1 MKTIT
6 RRRSVLALSLVT
18 LSALAGCGGGA
29 PDSPDSS
36 EEGAPT
42 QAEAP
47 AQPSAS
53 AAAASTTLQN
63 TNAADCTGEQ
73 GLEYLCGIVNGE
85 DILRVSTPWLLV
97 SGMNGELGGD
107 TSINGRLHLVNPE
120 DRSWEVLFPGESPV
134 LEHDM
139 EMFASCPGPLDVNNF
154 SAHGLALKA
163 VGGQAEQYW
172 LYMTSHGAREAI
184 EVFIIDAITAQPT
197 IKWVGCV
204 PMPDTSWTNS
214 LVILNDGGF
223 RATQFMDPTGSGMA
237 GVIAREITGHVFEW
251 HPGGDVTVI
260 AGTELSGPNGI
271 AMSEDERYLYVAAFG
286 TQEIVRF
293 DLEASP
299 LVKDSIAVGV
309 APDNVRWS
317 SSGTLYTAG
326 GNITEGCGGPDCGA
340 GWSVWEID
348 PEQLTASQLVGAPDG
363 VALQGAS
370 TALDVGDEIWVG
382 TYGGDRIAIL
392 PKP

>member
-1 MKTIT
+1 MKTT
-6 RRRSVLALSLVT
+6 MLCALAL
-18 LSALAGCGGGA
+18 LSATLAGCGGDA
-29 PDSPDSS
+29 P
-36 EEGAPT
+36 GTTA
-42 QAEAP
+42 AP
-47 AQPSAS
+47 APGS
-53 AAAASTTLQN
+53 AATQDAQAGGSAAG
-63 TNAADCTGEQ
+63 CPGEQ
-73 GLEYLCGIVNGE
+73 GIDYVCGIVNGE

-97 SGMNGELGGD
+97 SGMNGELTGD
-107 TSINGRLHLVNPE
+107 AALSGRIHLVNPA
-120 DRSWEVLFPGESPV
+120 DRSWEVLFPGPAPV
-134 LEHDM
+134 FEHDT
-139 EMFASCPGPLDVNNF
+139 EMFGACPGPLDVGNF

-163 VGGQAEQYW
+163 VGGQPEQYW

-184 EVFIIDAITAQPT
+184 EVFRIDAVTAKPT

-204 PMPDTSWTNS
+204 PMPATSWTNS
-214 LVILNDGGF
+214 VVILNDGGF

-237 GVIAREITGHVFEW
+237 GVTAKEITGHVFEW
-251 HPGGDVTVI
+251 HPGGEVSVI

-271 AMSEDERYLYVAAFG
+271 AMSDDERYLYVAAFG

-293 DLEASP
+293 DLGATP

-317 SSGTLYTAG
+317 PDGTLYTAG

-348 PEQLTASQLVGAPDG
+348 PQQLTATQLVGAPDG
-363 VALQGAS
+363 SALQGAS
-370 TALDVGDEIWVG
+370 SALAVGDEIWVG